1 MPQGVETLA
10 LRGKAHS
17 ENANALAQW
26 LSEQPAVKK
35 VSHPS
40 LSSHPSHARA
50 IKYFRS
56 GHTYY
61 GCTNYSCSRYGCT
74 APRGTRRAP
83 FLPLQPYASELG
95 FSPIYP
101 GCHPMYFRPG
111 CFGAVLTFEIKGTD
125 AAQVSQ

>member
-61 GCTNYSCSRYGCT
+61 GCTN
-74 APRGTRRAP
+74 
-83 FLPLQPYASELG
+83 
-95 FSPIYP
+95 
-101 GCHPMYFRPG
+101 M
-111 CFGAVLTFEIKGTD
+111 AVLTMAVPRHEVHAGLLPSATTLCLR
-125 AAQVSQ
+125 AS